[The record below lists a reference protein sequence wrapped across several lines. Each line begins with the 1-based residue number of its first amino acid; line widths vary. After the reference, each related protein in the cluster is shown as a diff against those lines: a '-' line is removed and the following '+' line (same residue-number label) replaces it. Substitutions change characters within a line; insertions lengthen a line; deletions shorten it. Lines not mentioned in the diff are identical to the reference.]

1 MHPSQ
6 VPVIHS
12 FIVNDVRDAIDAVDI
27 MLQLYE
33 QHNTVRFRIL
43 LPKANTARS
52 IGYILLNELNLR
64 IRYTFK
70 GNIRYI
76 VYHHDSNHYALLL
89 LDDESANTLIG

>member
-1 MHPSQ
+1 MRPSE

-12 FIVNDVRDAIDAVDI
+12 FIVNDVREAIDAVDN

-43 LPKANTARS
+43 LPKADNAKR

-64 IRYTFK
+64 IRHTFK

-89 LDDESANTLIG
+89 LDDGSSNTFMG